1 MVQQGNSSDQYSLAR
16 NGFMPQE
23 EMLEVGKKKKQLVI
37 GIPKETQHFEKRVA
51 LTPEAVELLVANGH
65 DVLIEKGAGKTANY
79 TDTNYSEL
87 GGSIVETRAELY
99 KADIILKVGPPTL
112 KEIDHLTEHQ
122 TLISAL
128 QKSYLSQDFIQKL
141 ISKRVTAIAFE
152 KVKDEFDMYPV
163 VHSMSAIA
171 GATSIMVAAEYL
183 SNEHGGKGVL
193 LGGVTG
199 ITPTEV
205 VIIGAGTA
213 AEFAIRAALG
223 LGASIKVFDSSI
235 HKLRLLQENIG
246 HRLYTSIFHPKVLKK
261 ALRSADVL
269 IGELVDEESNFYV
282 SEDMVKEMKKGS
294 VIVDISLGQGGCI
307 ETTECKDS
315 GNPVF
320 TKHGVIHYCMPNLPS
335 RVSRTASIALSNV
348 IAPLLHKIADAGGV
362 QQELKR
368 NRGLR
373 NGVYLFNGILTN
385 HSIGQY
391 LGLPTKDI
399 DLLMAAF

>member
-1 MVQQGNSSDQYSLAR
+1 MVQQGNSSDPYSLAR

-23 EMLEVGKKKKQLVI
+23 EMLEVGQKKKQMVI
-37 GIPKETQHFEKRVA
+37 GIPKETQTSEKRVA

-65 DVLIEKGAGKTANY
+65 DVLLEKGAGKSANY
-79 TDTNYSEL
+79 TDNNYSEL
-87 GGSIVETRAELY
+87 GGMIVDTRAELY

-122 TLISAL
+122 ILISSL
-128 QKSYLSQDFIQKL
+128 HKSYYSQDYIQKL
-141 ISKRVTAIAFE
+141 ISKRITAIAFE
-152 KVKDEFDMYPV
+152 KVKDEYDKYPV
-163 VHSMSAIA
+163 VNSMSAIA
-171 GATSIMVAAEYL
+171 GNTSIMVAAEYL

-235 HKLRLLQENIG
+235 HKLRMLQENIG
-246 HRLYTSIFHPKVLKK
+246 QQLYTSIFHPKVLKK

-269 IGELVDEESNFYV
+269 IGELVDEESDFYV

-294 VIVDISLGQGGCI
+294 VIVDISLDQGGCI
-307 ETTECKDS
+307 ETIECKD
-315 GNPVF
+315 GNGPVF
-320 TKHGVIHYCMPNLPS
+320 TKHGVIHYCIPNLPS

-373 NGVYLFNGILTN
+373 NGVYIFNGILTN